1 MSGSLLG
8 RQTGGPIAS
17 PCSSPPFVILVC
29 THFLWRYAY
38 YGEWLPN
45 TYYAKHVRPW
55 YESGFRYLWAAV
67 LETGLYLLIPL
78 AAVAMRNRWRAS
90 QDGIWALVLL
100 LVGVHMAYVMRIGGD
115 HFEYRPLDFYWP
127 LLLTSA

>member
-1 MSGSLLG
+1 MFDKETALFGIKAFEIMLSA
-8 RQTGGPIAS
+8 GGVA
-17 PCSSPPFVILVC
+17 LVAMAAR
-29 THFLWRYAY
+29 LAR
-38 YGEWLPN
+38 L
-45 TYYAKHVRPW
+45 PW
-55 YESGFRYLWAAV
+55 YLMFAALPMLYQQHGLLLRMEAAA

-90 QDGIWALVLL
+90 QDGIWALALL

-127 LLLTSA
+127 LLYY